1 MWDPLDAVLDLIA
14 AGSMA
19 FAVYYILKLRK
30 LNANPIMM
38 LFSPL
43 VFYKYLILLVSL
55 VIIFVGI
62 DITADHLFNDQLLII
77 YGFEFGLASGS
88 FGIMLI
94 TRRVHEQV
102 AHAGRE
108 RVKKQL
114 RKDLDEV
121 MHRRMRFKEE
131 NFKEENR

>member
-1 MWDPLDAVLDLIA
+1 MFLDPLGLGLDLIA
-14 AGSMA
+14 VGSMA

-30 LNANPIMM
+30 HNANPIMM

-62 DITADHLFNDQLLII
+62 DIAADHLFNDTQLIV

-94 TRRVHEQV
+94 TRRVYKQA
-102 AHAGRE
+102 AHPGRE
-108 RVKKQL
+108 QIKKQL

-131 NFKEENR
+131 NFK